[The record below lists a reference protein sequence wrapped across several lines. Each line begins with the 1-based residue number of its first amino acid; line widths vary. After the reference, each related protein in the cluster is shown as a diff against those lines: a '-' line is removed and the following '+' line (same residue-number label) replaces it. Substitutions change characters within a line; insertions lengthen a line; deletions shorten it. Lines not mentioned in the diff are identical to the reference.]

1 MKKKKQFLIV
11 IAVSGMLL
19 SCVPARQY
27 QNLEARANENQKK
40 YEKLKDANRL
50 LTESNAELEGRL
62 EVLDDKYKRAVEEY
76 QESSER
82 LLKSK
87 EQLKRCEGN
96 QENLLDQ
103 LAKQQKGSA
112 RETKALLDQ
121 IHKTQND
128 LNFREDE
135 VVRLE
140 QDMKR
145 RMKKLEALQDEIGQR
160 DKRLLELERA
170 LSRKDEAV
178 MALKS
183 KVMKALTGFDNKGL
197 SISNRNGKVYVSMD
211 EKLLFKS
218 GSYTVDVRGAQA
230 LNQLAEVLSQNKDI
244 NIVIEGHTDNVP
256 YKGSGALKDNWDLS
270 VKRAT
275 SIVRI
280 LSLNKGID
288 PQRMTVAGRS
298 KYLPIGTNATAEG
311 RSKNR
316 RTEIILTPK
325 LDELFK
331 ILGQS

>member
-1 MKKKKQFLIV
+1 MKSIKQFLFV
-11 IAVSGMLL
+11 LVTGGVLF

-27 QNLEARANENQKK
+27 QNLESRANENQKK
-40 YEKLKDANRL
+40 YEELKDANRI
-50 LTESNAELEGRL
+50 LTESNVELEGKYGVL
-62 EVLDDKYKRAVEEY
+62 EEKYKRAEAEY
-76 QESSER
+76 NENAER

-87 EQLKRCEGN
+87 AQLKRCEQN
-96 QENLLDQ
+96 QEDLLRQ

-112 RETKALLDQ
+112 RESKTLLDQ
-121 IHKTQND
+121 IHKTQDN
-128 LNFREDE
+128 LNLREDE

-140 QDMKR
+140 QDLR
-145 RMKKLEALQDEIGQR
+145 RRLKKLDDLQSEINRR

-170 LSRKDEAV
+170 LSKKDEAV
-178 MALKS
+178 MALKN
-183 KVMKALTGFDNKGL
+183 KVMNALTGFDNKGL

-218 GSYTVDVRGAQA
+218 GSYTVDIRGAQA
-230 LNQLAEVLSQNKDI
+230 LKQLAQVLSANKDI

-256 YKGSGALKDNWDLS
+256 YNGSGDLKDNWDLS

-280 LSLNKGID
+280 LSLNKGIN

-325 LDELFK
+325 LDELFQ
-331 ILGQS
+331 ILGQ

>member
-1 MKKKKQFLIV
+1 MKRIKQFLFALV
-11 IAVSGMLL
+11 TGCVLF

-27 QNLEARANENQKK
+27 QNLESRANENQKK
-40 YEKLKDANRL
+40 YEELKDANRL
-50 LTESNAELEGRL
+50 LTESNAEFEGQL
-62 EVLDDKYKRAVEEY
+62 EVLEDKYNRAEEAFN
-76 QESSER
+76 ESAER

-87 EQLKRCEGN
+87 AQLKRCEEN
-96 QENLLDQ
+96 QESLLGQ

-112 RETKALLDQ
+112 RESTTLLDM
-121 IHKTQND
+121 IHKTQDN
-128 LNFREDE
+128 LNLREDD
-135 VVRLE
+135 VMRLE
-140 QDMKR
+140 QDLKR
-145 RMKKLEALQDEIGQR
+145 RMKKLDDLQTEINRR

-170 LSRKDEAV
+170 LAKKDEAV
-178 MALKS
+178 IALKN
-183 KVMKALTGFDNKGL
+183 KVMNALTGFDNKGL
-197 SISNRNGKVYVSMD
+197 SISNKNGKVYVSMD

-230 LNQLAEVLSQNKDI
+230 LKQLAQVLSTNKDI

-256 YKGSGALKDNWDLS
+256 YKGSGDLKDNWDLS

-298 KYLPIGTNATAEG
+298 KYLPIGTNASAEG

-325 LDELFK
+325 LDELFQ
-331 ILGQS
+331 ILGQ

>member
-1 MKKKKQFLIV
+1 MNKLNKYLIV
-11 IAVSGMLL
+11 IATGGLL
-19 SCVPARQY
+19 VSCVPARQFQNLQSRESECQ
-27 QNLEARANENQKK
+27 QNLEEAKN
-40 YEKLKDANRL
+40 ANRKL
-50 LTESNAELEGRL
+50 SEQNAELEGKFEAL
-62 EVLDDKYKRAVEEY
+62 EDKYNRMNA
-76 QESSER
+76 ESHENSER

-87 EQLKRCEGN
+87 EQLKRCELS
-96 QENLLDQ
+96 QQNLMAQ
-103 LAKQQKGSA
+103 LAQQQKGSA
-112 RETKALLDQ
+112 RETKTLLDQ
-121 IHKTQND
+121 IHKTQDD
-128 LNFREDE
+128 LNLREDE
-135 VVRLE
+135 VMRLE
-140 QDMKR
+140 KDLKT
-145 RMKKLEALQDEIGQR
+145 RMHNLEALQDEINHR

-170 LSRKDEAV
+170 LSKKDEAV
-178 MALKS
+178 LALKS

-230 LNQLAEVLSQNKDI
+230 LKQLGQVLSQNKDI
-244 NIVIEGHTDNVP
+244 NIVIEGHTDNIP

-280 LSLNKGID
+280 LSINKGID

-298 KYLPIGTNATAEG
+298 KYLPIISNESAEG

-325 LDELFK
+325 LDELFQ
-331 ILGQS
+331 ILGQ